1 MNTDVFTQLLCLYDH
16 VVFLYCPSLGDLA
29 ETHPLPAF
37 RREHLI
43 IFGGTSVRNVELCCG
58 VQLHLNQK
66 KWSIMTSRL
75 LVGAG
80 W

>member
-1 MNTDVFTQLLCLYDH
+1 MNIDVFTQLLCLYDH
-16 VVFLYCPSLGDLA
+16 VAFLYCPSSGGLA
-29 ETHPLPAF
+29 EAHPLLAF

-43 IFGGTSVRNVELCCG
+43 TFAWTRVRNVELCCG

-66 KWSIMTSRL
+66 EWSVMTSRL